1 MKTPGSAM
9 RKKAEKVAIT
19 PSAGDSR
26 KERAIEKIATEVS
39 KM

>member
-19 PSAGDSR
+19 PRAGDSR
-26 KERAIEKIATEVS
+26 KERVIAKIATKVS